1 MLLPDKQRWYVVS
14 LINSLGIQMPL
25 SLLYFVSP
33 SPPLPRTPLLTPMQM
48 LGDAEGAIVEYHNA
62 LDLHDGQATGEAHH
76 HLALALLE
84 TGGDAHAVTNHFEQS
99 LNLGHPPSAESIR
112 VLGEDSTAVRR
123 AINRQRW
130 AEYERAQALQYAQRG
145 GIMSGGGSS
154 LDSGSHGSVFAS
166 SSSSSSQEAGGAN
179 ADDGAGPSQLDI
191 LAEGAAAYDGT
202 VPTGEESGTGGDGE
216 GLSPGL
222 SGQGAASSRARA

>member
-1 MLLPDKQRWYVVS
+1 
-14 LINSLGIQMPL
+14 
-25 SLLYFVSP
+25 
-33 SPPLPRTPLLTPMQM
+33 MQM

-76 HLALALLE
+76 HLALALLKN
-84 TGGDAHAVTNHFEQS
+84 GGDAHAVTNHFEQS
-99 LNLGHPPSAESIR
+99 LVLGHPPSAEAIR

-166 SSSSSSQEAGGAN
+166 SSSSSSSQEAGGAN

-202 VPTGEESGTGGDGE
+202 VPTGEESGTGGDGG

>member
-1 MLLPDKQRWYVVS
+1 
-14 LINSLGIQMPL
+14 
-25 SLLYFVSP
+25 
-33 SPPLPRTPLLTPMQM
+33 M

-76 HLALALLE
+76 HLALALLQ

-99 LNLGHPPSAESIR
+99 LNLGHPPSAEAIR
-112 VLGEDSTAVRR
+112 FLGEDSIAVRR
-123 AINRQRW
+123 AINRQQW
-130 AEYERAQALQYAQRG
+130 AEYERAQAFQYQQRG

-154 LDSGSHGSVFAS
+154 LDSGSGGSVFAS
-166 SSSSSSQEAGGAN
+166 SPNGGGA
-179 ADDGAGPSQLDI
+179 DEGAGPSQLDI

-202 VPTGEESGTGGDGE
+202 VPTGEESETGGEGGG

-222 SGQGAASSRARA
+222 SGQGAASSRAS

>member
-1 MLLPDKQRWYVVS
+1 MFDIQEICYRFVQS
-14 LINSLGIQMPL
+14 LEIFHLFL
-25 SLLYFVSP
+25 FVLSP
-33 SPPLPRTPLLTPMQM
+33 SHPCLTPLFLHSMQM

-62 LDLHDGQATGEAHH
+62 LDLHDGHATGEAHH
-76 HLALALLE
+76 HLALALLK

-99 LNLGHPPSAESIR
+99 LNLGHPPTAEAIR
-112 VLGEDSTAVRR
+112 SLGEDSIAVRR
-123 AINRQRW
+123 AINRQQW
-130 AEYERAQALQYAQRG
+130 AEYERAQALQYQHRG

-154 LDSGSHGSVFAS
+154 LDSGSGGSVFAS
-166 SSSSSSQEAGGAN
+166 SQNGGGAN
-179 ADDGAGPSQLDI
+179 DEQTGPSQLDL

-202 VPTGEESGTGGDGE
+202 VPTGEESDAGGDGGG

>member
-1 MLLPDKQRWYVVS
+1 
-14 LINSLGIQMPL
+14 
-25 SLLYFVSP
+25 
-33 SPPLPRTPLLTPMQM
+33 MQM
-48 LGDAEGAIVEYHNA
+48 RADAEGAIVEYHDA

-76 HLALALLE
+76 HLALALLK

-99 LNLGHPPSAESIR
+99 LNLGYPPTAEAIR
-112 VLGEDSTAVRR
+112 VLGEDSIAVRR
-123 AINRQRW
+123 AINRQQW
-130 AEYERAQALQYAQRG
+130 AEYERAQALQYQQRG
-145 GIMSGGGSS
+145 GIMSGGGNS

-166 SSSSSSQEAGGAN
+166 SQNGGGAN
-179 ADDGAGPSQLDI
+179 DEQTGPSQLDM

-202 VPTGEESGTGGDGE
+202 VPTGEESGTGGDGGG

>member
-1 MLLPDKQRWYVVS
+1 MCVSSFPNYLL
-14 LINSLGIQMPL
+14 
-25 SLLYFVSP
+25 FVLSP
-33 SPPLPRTPLLTPMQM
+33 SSSFFFLARAPLLTLMQM

-76 HLALALLE
+76 HLALALLQ

-99 LNLGHPPSAESIR
+99 LSLGFPPTAEAIR
-112 VLGEDSTAVRR
+112 VLGEDSIAVRR
-123 AINRQRW
+123 AINRQQW
-130 AEYERAQALQYAQRG
+130 AEYERAQALQYQQRG
-145 GIMSGGGSS
+145 GIMSGGGNS

-166 SSSSSSQEAGGAN
+166 SQNGGSAN
-179 ADDGAGPSQLDI
+179 NGEQTGPSQLDL

-202 VPTGEESGTGGDGE
+202 VPTGEESGTGGDGGG